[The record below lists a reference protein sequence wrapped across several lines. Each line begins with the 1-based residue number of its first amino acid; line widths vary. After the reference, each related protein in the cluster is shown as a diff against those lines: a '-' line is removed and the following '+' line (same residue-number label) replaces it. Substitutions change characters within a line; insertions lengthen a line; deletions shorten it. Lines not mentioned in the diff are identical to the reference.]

1 MYTAKQTAIIATL
14 LDKWNNRG
22 QYNSIIV
29 STRQKAALNSVLNND
44 GRQTWYGIS
53 PDGHKYNMSYDINRG
68 WYKMVVQYT
77 DAEIEAAT
85 KAEAQALEARYQ
97 SDEYQAEAREALAR
111 INAGTPRVFDRCIC
125 KRAGLI

>member
-1 MYTAKQTAIIATL
+1 MYTEKQTAIIATL

-29 STRQKAALNSVLNND
+29 STRQKAALNSVLSND

-53 PDGHKYNMSYDINRG
+53 PDGHRYSMSYDINRG

-77 DAEIEAAT
+77 EEEIKAIAAA
-85 KAEAQALEARYQ
+85 KAQALEARYQ
-97 SDEYQAEAREALAR
+97 SEEYQAEAHEALAR
-111 INAGTPRVFDRCIC
+111 INAGTPRVFDKCLC
-125 KRAGLI
+125 KCAGLI